1 MLLLLRWIINAVL
14 LLLAA
19 SIIPGFEVNGFY
31 AALIA
36 ALVLGLINA
45 ILRPLLFVLT
55 LPVTVMTLG
64 LFALVLNAAMVWL
77 MSTMVKGIVLEG
89 FVPAV
94 LVCVVMWLGGWLT
107 SGIIKKTRE
116 SGSPH

>member
-1 MLLLLRWIINAVL
+1 MLLLLRWVINAVL
-14 LLLAA
+14 LFLAA
-19 SIIPGFEVNGFY
+19 SLIPGFGVDGFY

-36 ALVLGLINA
+36 ALALGLINA
-45 ILRPLLFVLT
+45 IIRPLLFVLT

-64 LFALVLNAAMVWL
+64 LFTLVLNAGMVWL

-94 LVCVVMWLGGWLT
+94 LVGVVMWLGGWATNVL
-107 SGIIKKTRE
+107 IKEARQ
-116 SGSPH
+116 S

>member
-1 MLLLLRWIINAVL
+1 MLLLLRWVINTVL

-19 SIIPGFEVNGFY
+19 SFVPGFEVNGFY

-36 ALVLGLINA
+36 ALVLGLVNA
-45 ILRPLLFVLT
+45 ILRPLIFVLT

-64 LFALVLNAAMVWL
+64 LFALVLNAGMVWL
-77 MSTMVKGIVLEG
+77 MSTIVKGIVLEG

-94 LVCVVMWLGGWLT
+94 LVGIVTWLGGWAT
-107 SGIIKKTRE
+107 SALIKEARQ
-116 SGSPH
+116 S

>member
-1 MLLLLRWIINAVL
+1 MLLLLRWVINAVL

-19 SIIPGFEVNGFY
+19 SLVPGFEVNGFY

-36 ALVLGLINA
+36 ALVLGLVNA
-45 ILRPLLFVLT
+45 ILRPLIFVLT

-64 LFALVLNAAMVWL
+64 LFALVLNAGMVWL
-77 MSTMVKGIVLEG
+77 MSTIVKGIVLEG

-94 LVCVVMWLGGWLT
+94 LVGIVMWLGGWLT
-107 SGIIKKTRE
+107 SALIKEARQ
-116 SGSPH
+116 S

>member
-1 MLLLLRWIINAVL
+1 MLLLLRWVINAVL

-19 SIIPGFEVNGFY
+19 ALIPGFGVTGFY

-45 ILRPLLFVLT
+45 ILRPLLFILT
-55 LPVTVMTLG
+55 LPVTIMTLG
-64 LFALVLNAAMVWL
+64 LFALVLNGLMVWF
-77 MSTMVKGIVLEG
+77 MSTVVKGITLEG

-94 LVCVVMWLGGWLT
+94 LVAVVMWLGGWIT
-107 SGIIKKTRE
+107 SILIKE
-116 SGSPH
+116 AHQS

>member
-1 MLLLLRWIINAVL
+1 MLLLLRWVINAVL

-19 SIIPGFEVNGFY
+19 SLVPGFEVNGFY

-36 ALVLGLINA
+36 ALALGLINA
-45 ILRPLLFVLT
+45 ILRPLIFVLT

-64 LFALVLNAAMVWL
+64 LFALVLNAGMVWL
-77 MSTMVKGIVLEG
+77 MSTIVKGIVLEG

-94 LVCVVMWLGGWLT
+94 LVGIVMWLGGWAT
-107 SGIIKKTRE
+107 SALIKEARQ
-116 SGSPH
+116 S

>member
-1 MLLLLRWIINAVL
+1 MLLILRWVINAVL

-19 SIIPGFEVNGFY
+19 AIIPGFEVNGFY
-31 AALIA
+31 AALLA

-64 LFALVLNAAMVWL
+64 LFALILNAAMVWL
-77 MSTMVKGIVLEG
+77 MSTVLKGILLDG

-94 LVCVVMWLGGWLT
+94 LVAIVLWLGGWVTGVL
-107 SGIIKKTRE
+107 IKE
-116 SGSPH
+116 ANQS

>member
-1 MLLLLRWIINAVL
+1 MMIIFRWVVNALL

-19 SIIPGFEVNGFY
+19 SLVPGFALSGLY

-45 ILRPLLFVLT
+45 LLRPLLFILT
-55 LPVTVMTLG
+55 LPVTIVTLG
-64 LFALVLNAAMVWL
+64 VFSLVLNAAMVLL
-77 MSTMVKGIVLEG
+77 MSTVVKGVVLEG

-94 LVCVVMWLGGWLT
+94 MVAVVLWLGGWLT
-107 SGIIKKTRE
+107 NALLEEAQE
-116 SGSPH
+116 S

>member
-1 MLLLLRWIINAVL
+1 MTLILRWVVNAVL
-14 LLLAA
+14 LLISA
-19 SIIPGFEVNGFY
+19 SLVPGFEVDGFY

-45 ILRPLLFVLT
+45 IIRPLLFVLT

-64 LFALVLNAAMVWL
+64 LFSLVLNALMVWL

-94 LVCVVMWLGGWLT
+94 LVAVILWLGGWIT
-107 SGIIKKTRE
+107 SLLIKEARR
-116 SGSPH
+116 S